1 MRIILIALMSL
12 FIGLSN
18 ANATNDIK
26 ETDIK
31 ESQILGKI
39 ENYLNNMM
47 TMEADFTQASSNGNI
62 VDGKLYISKPKKL
75 RMEYNEP
82 MPVSIIGD
90 GDYIIYIDKELDQVT
105 HIDYKDIPASIL
117 FENNISFNNKNIN
130 INSIEKDAGT
140 TRISLNY
147 KDSSYA
153 GEFTLI
159 FQNAPFE
166 LKQWQIIDAQNI
178 STIVSLYNLNRDI
191 KLDNNL
197 FKYKKDKKK
206 SKNRNRK

>member
-1 MRIILIALMSL
+1 MRIVLIALMSL
-12 FIGLSN
+12 FISFSN
-18 ANATNDIK
+18 ANAGK
-26 ETDIK
+26 TDNS
-31 ESQILGKI
+31 EILSKI

-47 TMEADFTQASSNGNI
+47 TMEADFTQASSNGAI

-82 MPVSIIGD
+82 LPVSIIGD

-117 FENNISFNNKNIN
+117 FENNIDFNKKNIK

-140 TRISLNY
+140 TRLSINY
-147 KDSSYA
+147 KDSAYA
-153 GEFTLI
+153 GDLTLV
-159 FQNAPFE
+159 FQNTPFE
-166 LKQWQIIDAQNI
+166 LKQWQVIDAQNI

-191 KLDNNL
+191 KLDKSL
-197 FKYKKDKKK
+197 FKYEKNKKK
-206 SKNRNRK
+206 SKNRNKR